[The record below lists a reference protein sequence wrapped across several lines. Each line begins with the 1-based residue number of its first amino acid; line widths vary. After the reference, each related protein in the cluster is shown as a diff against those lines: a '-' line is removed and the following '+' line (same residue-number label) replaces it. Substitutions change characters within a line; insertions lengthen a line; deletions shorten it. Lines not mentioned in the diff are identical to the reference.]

1 MRIIL
6 FLIIFLNYDYSF
18 AELLKPTPEL
28 LPKEV
33 ISIQLSALK
42 DNNNPYDNAGIEQTW
57 EFAHPS
63 NRNFTGP
70 LLNFINMMYSSYYII
85 MLDHLEHNIIAVS
98 NKPNVYYFFIE
109 LIDKQENKFG
119 FQWTVEKVILD
130 DEYKDCWMTT
140 TVSKPL
146 LLAKSA

>member
-1 MRIIL
+1 MRFFLTLLIL
-6 FLIIFLNYDYSF
+6 FFSKISF
-18 AELLKPTPEL
+18 SETLMPNSSLLAD
-28 LPKEV
+28 EV
-33 ISIQLSALK
+33 ISIQLIALQ
-42 DNNNPYDNAGIEQTW
+42 NNNTPYKNAGIEQTW

-119 FQWTVEKVILD
+119 FQWTVEKVIL
-130 DEYKDCWMTT
+130 EGKFKDCWMTT
-140 TVSKPL
+140 AVSKPL